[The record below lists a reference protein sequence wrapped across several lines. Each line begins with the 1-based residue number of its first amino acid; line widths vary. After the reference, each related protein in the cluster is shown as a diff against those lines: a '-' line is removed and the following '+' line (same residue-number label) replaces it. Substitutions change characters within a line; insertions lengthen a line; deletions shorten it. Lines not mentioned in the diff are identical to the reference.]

1 MKRIRFNHAVI
12 VILIVLSAVFFIL
25 QLMLFHNL
33 EESGFLFFQD
43 MMFLPL
49 HILLVTFLLDRVL
62 SARQKRQ
69 RLEQVNI
76 VISAFFSET
85 GSDTLRTLNS
95 VIANIDDVKKI
106 IGMKPSWDD
115 KTFAHAACAIKACSV
130 QAQINTQT
138 IDGLKNTLPSKDEIV
153 KMFANSNLLEHDS
166 FTDMLWALYHLI
178 DELSNRTE
186 IQSLPDTDIDHI
198 KGDIVRAYSLLAY
211 EWVYYMKHLK
221 SRYPYLWSLAIRKNP
236 FSEAESVI
244 VQPS

>member
-1 MKRIRFNHAVI
+1 
-12 VILIVLSAVFFIL
+12 
-25 QLMLFHNL
+25 
-33 EESGFLFFQD
+33 

-95 VIANIDDVKKI
+95 VIANIDDVKEL

-115 KTFAHAACAIKACSV
+115 KAFAHAARAIKACSV
-130 QAQINTQT
+130 QADINTQT
-138 IDGLKNTLPSKDEIV
+138 IDNLKNTLPSKDEIV
-153 KMFANSNLLEHDS
+153 KMFANPNLLEHDS

-198 KGDIVRAYSLLAY
+198 KGDIVRVYSLLAY

-236 FSEAESVI
+236 FIESESVI